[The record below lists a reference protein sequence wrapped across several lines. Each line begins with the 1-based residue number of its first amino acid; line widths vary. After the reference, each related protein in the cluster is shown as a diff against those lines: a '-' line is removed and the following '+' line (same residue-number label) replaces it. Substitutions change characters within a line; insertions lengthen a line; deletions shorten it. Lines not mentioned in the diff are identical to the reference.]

1 MRKLFVLMMAMA
13 LVAGFA
19 AVSMAGI
26 AGTDHDLAGTGGEG
40 QICIFCHTPHN
51 ADITVADAPLWNH
64 EVTSQTF
71 IPYTSSTLTAAVGP
85 PDGISKLCLSCHDGV
100 TNVDAYGGKPGSNP
114 MTGGAN
120 LGLDLRD
127 DHPVSF
133 TYDDALATTDGSL
146 FQPSSANSGLG
157 GTIQDDMLFTDK
169 LECGSCHDVHD
180 DTFDPFLRKDNDNA
194 SALCLTCH
202 DK

>member
-1 MRKLFVLMMAMA
+1 MRKLFVVMMALA

-19 AVSMAGI
+19 AISMAGI
-26 AGTDHDLAGTGGEG
+26 AGTDHDLSGTGGEG

-64 EVTSQTF
+64 EVTAQTF
-71 IPYTSSTLTAAVGP
+71 IPYTSATLDAAVGQ

-100 TNVDAYGGKPGSNP
+100 TNEDAYGGKPGSGP
-114 MTGGAN
+114 MTGSGVI
-120 LGLDLRD
+120 GLDLRD
-127 DHPVSF
+127 DHPISF
-133 TYDDALATTDGSL
+133 TFDDSLATTDGGL
-146 FQPSSANSGLG
+146 WPPSSTNSGLG
-157 GTIQDDMLFTDK
+157 GTIQADMLFSDQ

-180 DTFDPFLRKDNDNA
+180 NTLSPFLRIDNDNA
-194 SALCLTCH
+194 SALCFTCH